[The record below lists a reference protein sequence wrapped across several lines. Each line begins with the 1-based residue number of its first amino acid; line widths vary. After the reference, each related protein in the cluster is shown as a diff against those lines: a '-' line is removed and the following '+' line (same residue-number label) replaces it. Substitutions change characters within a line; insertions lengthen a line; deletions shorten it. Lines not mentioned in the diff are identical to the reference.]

1 MFDEIF
7 KGNIR
12 VLYSTA
18 YKQIWNEKKFSYI
31 NRSRPEFGV
40 FILKE
45 GEITFKYGSEKIVI
59 YPNQL
64 IFLPKNCRY
73 EALFGIDKS
82 VVLSYLVNFDL
93 EGVDKIFDFT
103 KPTVL
108 LSENT
113 EILMDYFENITDEYA
128 MNRCSLKYK
137 LLFYTLFDS
146 ISVLME
152 NQKSNSDEIVLNIA
166 EKMLRENKTIS
177 IATIAQKLYVSQ
189 SYLQKNFLKK
199 HGETPAT
206 YRKRHRIEK
215 ARHLLIT
222 TDLPI
227 NRISYDLNF
236 YDDAYFNKTFKEYYG
251 CTPKKYRDDN
261 RPKMSL

>member
-1 MFDEIF
+1 MFNEIF
-7 KGNIR
+7 KGNTGVI
-12 VLYSTA
+12 YSTA
-18 YKQIWNEKKFSYI
+18 YKQQWNEKKFSYI
-31 NRSRPEFGV
+31 NKSRPEFGV

-45 GEITFKYGSEKIVI
+45 GEISFKYEKENIFI

-73 EALFGIDKS
+73 EARFGIDKS

-93 EGVDKIFDFT
+93 DGINEVLNFK

-108 LSENT
+108 ISENT
-113 EILMDYFENITDEYA
+113 EILLYYFEKITDEYA
-128 MNRCSLKYK
+128 KNGISLKYK
-137 LLFYTLFDS
+137 SYFYDLFDN
-146 ISVLME
+146 ISALME
-152 NQKSNSDEIVLNIA
+152 NQKANSNEKILNIA
-166 EKMLRENKTIS
+166 EKMLRENKS
-177 IATIAQKLYVSQ
+177 MSVAQIAQKLYISQ
-189 SYLQKNFLKK
+189 SYLQKKFLKK
-199 HGETPAT
+199 HGMTPAV
-206 YRKRHRIEK
+206 YRKKYRIET

-251 CTPKKYRDDN
+251 CTPKKYRDIN